1 MPHTSSVQS
10 TPCMHHGNWPEACL
24 KGRHANGLTISA
36 HHFSAAGPLT
46 GLVGNPAIKEDIKHM
61 WFKNLRIFR
70 LSPTWSC
77 TVDTLE
83 AALETQAFQPS
94 GSRDM
99 PSLGWIAPREDR
111 GLVYALDGQYLLS
124 LRSEERRVGK
134 ECVSTCRSR
143 WSPYH

>member
-1 MPHTSSVQS
+1 
-10 TPCMHHGNWPEACL
+10 MHHGNWPEACL

-46 GLVGNPAIKEDIKHM
+46 GLAGNPAIKEDITHM

-83 AALETQAFQPS
+83 AALE
-94 GSRDM
+94 
-99 PSLGWIAPREDR
+99 
-111 GLVYALDGQYLLS
+111 
-124 LRSEERRVGK
+124 RSEERRVGK
-134 ECVSTCRSR
+134 ESGRTCRTR
-143 WSPYH
+143 WSPCHKK

>member
-46 GLVGNPAIKEDIKHM
+46 GLAGNPAIKEDIKHM

-70 LSPTWSC
+70 LSQTGHGPVISWKEPLKNKAFS
-77 TVDTLE
+77 LSE
-83 AALETQAFQPS
+83 ARACKA
-94 GSRDM
+94 
-99 PSLGWIAPREDR
+99 W
-111 GLVYALDGQYLLS
+111 DGFGPGKNNT
-124 LRSEERRVGK
+124 EE
-134 ECVSTCRSR
+134 
-143 WSPYH
+143 